1 MASEPPIISLNFD
14 GEVVG
19 RQVLKGKEIDDL
31 FADCATI
38 LIILKVSKPFFIGA
52 QC

>member
-1 MASEPPIISLNFD
+1 MASELTTIRLNFD

-31 FADCATI
+31 FADCGATLSI
-38 LIILKVSKPFFIGA
+38 SKVSKPFFIGA